1 MYVKLEEPQQL
12 VVFRQEERTG
22 EREQLPALR
31 QHLRRRAT
39 LCRVTRRLY
48 TMWGR
53 TLSLTARGAVGI
65 ARPRLRVAAEEAL
78 RRA

>member
-1 MYVKLEEPQQL
+1 MDVEFKEPQKFVIL
-12 VVFRQEERTG
+12 GQEQRTG
-22 EREQLPALR
+22 ERKQLPALGKDLGR
-31 QHLRRRAT
+31 RASLRRIARS
-39 LCRVTRRLY
+39 LY
-48 TMWGR
+48 TMRGR